1 MRTANIFHRF
11 HFYCLTSMRMV
22 KRVREKAFSNSSGF
36 RFNVTFVDCTSVFVK
51 SVLETSLSFTYI
63 LYGSRQ
69 RARRRLACR
78 LYQSLSALVCV
89 KVCVLPMVRCGS
101 SPVARPYHAKNEAPG
116 EEAVPAILNNRPI
129 RLTQCCTQFKSLGV
143 IRFFVYCIC
152 IIMWHSHLNDVEIPE
167 TKRFIPKG
175 LNWVQH

>member
-78 LYQSLSALVCV
+78 LYQPLSALVCV
-89 KVCVLPMVRCGS
+89 YP
-101 SPVARPYHAKNEAPG
+101 P
-116 EEAVPAILNNRPI
+116 
-129 RLTQCCTQFKSLGV
+129 
-143 IRFFVYCIC
+143 
-152 IIMWHSHLNDVEIPE
+152 SHGPL
-167 TKRFIPKG
+167 RFIPSRSPLPREKRSAWG
-175 LNWVQH
+175 GGCPRYT

>member
-1 MRTANIFHRF
+1 MRTPNIFHRF
-11 HFYCLTSMRMV
+11 HFYCLISMRMV

-78 LYQSLSALVCV
+78 LYQPLSVLVCA
-89 KVCVLPMVRCGS
+89 LPMVRCGS
-101 SPVARPYHAKNEAPG
+101 SPVARPYPAKNEAPG
-116 EEAVPAILNNRPI
+116 QEAVPAILNNRPI
-129 RLTQCCTQFKSLGV
+129 RLTQCCT
-143 IRFFVYCIC
+143 
-152 IIMWHSHLNDVEIPE
+152 
-167 TKRFIPKG
+167 
-175 LNWVQH
+175 